1 MFYAELVFRWLHI
14 FGAIILMGGTIF
26 MRFGYSPAAS
36 QLSDEDRQ
44 KVQEAMI
51 GQWRKWVMMAA
62 GFLLISGICNT
73 GMIHMKFKLPTLYNA
88 LLVIKALLA
97 LGVFFVSSRLVGRSE
112 AAGEM
117 RKDLRRWLNIN
128 LTMAFAIVAMAG
140 VMKLSDHAPKDKEKK
155 EPVKTTQ
162 VIEQT
167 MEGDGWIKK
176 PKRS

>member
-1 MFYAELVFRWLHI
+1 MFYGELILRWMHI

-26 MRFGYSPAAS
+26 MRFGYSPASS
-36 QLSDEDRQ
+36 QLSDEDRL

-62 GFLLISGICNT
+62 GFLLISGFLNT
-73 GMIHMKFKLPTLYNA
+73 GMIHMKFNVPTLYNA
-88 LLVIKALLA
+88 LLGIKVLLA
-97 LGVFFVSSRLVGRSE
+97 LGVFFISSRLVGRSE

-128 LTMAFAIVAMAG
+128 LAMAFAIVAMAG
-140 VMKLSDHAPKDKEKK
+140 VMKLSDHTPKDKEEK

-162 VIEQT
+162 VIEQR
-167 MEGDGWIKK
+167 MESNGWIRK